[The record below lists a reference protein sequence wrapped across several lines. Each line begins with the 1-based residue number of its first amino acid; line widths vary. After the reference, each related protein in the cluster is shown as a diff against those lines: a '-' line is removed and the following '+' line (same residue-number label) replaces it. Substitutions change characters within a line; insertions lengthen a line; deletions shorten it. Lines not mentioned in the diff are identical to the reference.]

1 MAESEP
7 ERGDSMDGEANEL
20 GKYAG
25 TEVLDDCPLSRAQ
38 QTRNILLYASII
50 ALVYLG
56 APVLYVGMTQAS
68 LLDRLGHSK
77 SVSNVPMSVA
87 RTRCGSVSRCWR
99 ECSSVGCCRVAT
111 RNSRCW

>member
-7 ERGDSMDGEANEL
+7 ECGDSMDGESNEL

-56 APVLYVGMTQAS
+56 SSAVRGDDPGVAVGQ
-68 LLDRLGHSK
+68 
-77 SVSNVPMSVA
+77 
-87 RTRCGSVSRCWR
+87 
-99 ECSSVGCCRVAT
+99 VGAQ
-111 RNSRCW
+111 